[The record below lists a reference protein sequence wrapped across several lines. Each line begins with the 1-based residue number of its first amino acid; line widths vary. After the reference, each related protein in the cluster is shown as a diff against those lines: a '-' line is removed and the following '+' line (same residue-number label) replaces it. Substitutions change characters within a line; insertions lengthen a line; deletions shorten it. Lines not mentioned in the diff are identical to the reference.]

1 MSSNLNDS
9 ISDVSA
15 LLRATNNIA
24 STNGG
29 GYHNNINSEA
39 SQFSDGAVGYASTRA
54 TTSTSHNGHSQDDV
68 SDDGTAPAGSYY
80 NHSSSSGN
88 NVVVNPCNVSVSNPA
103 LTSTTASFLQSQ
115 SVASCETPTQ
125 AFSEGLYPDDDSF
138 TTIRTEK
145 SMRDNYKM
153 EFSFAP
159 LDGDQNDVME
169 ISNTS
174 VVVAAAASQAA
185 PRVRFSGND
194 ARLLAEQRAAL
205 GALAEEETI
214 DSERAVGI
222 HVHEDDA
229 YSIATER
236 SFTGAMINL
245 MIHQDDKKL
254 VQGSIAKSRVQRE
267 EDESN
272 LMEQNN
278 DDNVA
283 HGTDANDV
291 QKAAADDELSVVTA
305 D

>member
-24 STNGG
+24 STNG

-54 TTSTSHNGHSQDDV
+54 TTSTGHNGHSQDDV
-68 SDDGTAPAGSYY
+68 SDDGTAPAGSNY
-80 NHSSSSGN
+80 NHSSSN
-88 NVVVNPCNVSVSNPA
+88 NVVVNHNNVSVSNPA
-103 LTSTTASFLQSQ
+103 LTSTTASLLQSQ

-145 SMRDNYKM
+145 SIRDNYKM

-245 MIHQDDKKL
+245 VIHQEDKKL
-254 VQGSIAKSRVQRE
+254 VTGSIAERSVQQE
-267 EDESN
+267 EDESD
-272 LMEQNN
+272 LMEQDN

-283 HGTDANDV
+283 DGTDANDV
-291 QKAAADDELSVVTA
+291 QQVAADDEISVVTA